1 MKFIEPRVHGFID
14 YFIGS
19 LLVVGPTLFN
29 FENAIEVFIP
39 TIFGVIEITFS
50 LLTRYEFG
58 LFPVMSMRQHVRLDM
73 ITGALLAASP
83 WIFGFAGYIWQPH
96 VALGGLQMLVALFTR
111 TIHIGEIIAEV
122 WGRTNEKDK
131 KLHWRRFTQILKLI
145 PINDYL

>member
-1 MKFIEPRVHGFID
+1 MWFFSGKNFLTMKFIEPRVHGFID
-14 YFIGS
+14 YFIGI

-39 TIFGVIEITFS
+39 TLFGVIEITFS

-111 TIHIGEIIAEV
+111 TYSH
-122 WGRTNEKDK
+122 
-131 KLHWRRFTQILKLI
+131 RRHHRHHDVQ
-145 PINDYL
+145 PHQ

>member
-14 YFIGS
+14 YFIGI

-39 TIFGVIEITFS
+39 TLFGVIEITFS

-83 WIFGFAGYIWQPH
+83 WIFGFSDLMWQPY
-96 VALGGLQMLVALFTR
+96 VVLGGFQMMVALFTN
-111 TIHIGEIIAEV
+111 THS
-122 WGRTNEKDK
+122 
-131 KLHWRRFTQILKLI
+131 HRRNHRHHGVQ
-145 PINDYL
+145 PR